1 MDETNS
7 KTSNP
12 SGKSEIEIK
21 IEKEFQPS
29 NNILNKKTEETF
41 IKKNKFEMKNTV
53 LDNFI
58 NQSLI
63 NGEPNKNIRKS
74 LFINNFKSSLI
85 ISKEEMNEL
94 INNLKYNGF
103 IKTNNNISNE
113 NSFLQSSKI
122 NIKNFDSYIKK
133 FTYNDALQFA
143 NSILELEYNLNESNI
158 NMAIHPLIKI
168 YIMIEESFNNDKKQK
183 KKMEEKN
190 KLLKDYK
197 YYRKI
202 KGDGNC
208 FYRAII
214 FKYLELIIF
223 NKEIDLLK
231 NIILDVDKC
240 FKNDK
245 IKQKLNIGTLD
256 AINPILVKKILISIY
271 FFLTQ
276 NDIKNAYK
284 LFYKSIN
291 MSKRFDMGLVLYFR
305 YTIFQYIEENQNK
318 LYTENFP
325 IQIGNLLPGEYETDD
340 GKFLFNTFYDNY
352 LLKLFNDAEKIVIY
366 LTPFIFPI
374 QLNIILYEDNSN
386 NFIQEY
392 CSPQN
397 INCKNIINV
406 IYNKEHFELLYSNKE
421 YVNFKEYLFEYVNND
436 KSSKFLEYGDIIDE
450 DIEENI
456 DKITV
461 NDKVSIYNSNIQVD
475 LNQNLKRSEIILN
488 SDNIG
493 IICQTSNPK
502 KNIKIKFENENEN
515 DKEQPLDNSQ
525 ISLDSKNEEVK
536 NESKSVK
543 SDDKIGNDNY
553 DIFNKLNE
561 SEIFLNKTTMESPIY
576 VGPFNERKCSKCQSI
591 QDEFIPTTQFTV
603 CNKCFKKE
611 LIKEFERKYF
621 SFISQIKKYVLS
633 KKTKNYYNMYEEKF
647 YPFMDTGFKIC
658 NVVFTI
664 GNLKKFSYNFEQF
677 LILIKKKKCLN
688 CQKNFKNNNVIQI
701 PCNCVFCGIRCLRE
715 FFSKYVNLNNKN
727 LNDISCLCCI
737 NYSFFLISKL
747 RTVFLENKLNDLA
760 IKVTSMLNKRLAMNC
775 AKCDLY
781 FNEIKPIPISYR
793 NYDTES
799 KLNPENLE
807 PKYNLYHFL
816 CPNCFKE
823 FNKVTK
829 VKEKKELSFKCVF
842 CKKIHLNIKKK

>member
-1 MDETNS
+1 MDDS
-7 KTSNP
+7 KSQKSNN
-12 SGKSEIEIK
+12 SGKNDTEIQF
-21 IEKEFQPS
+21 EKEFQPP
-29 NNILNKKTEETF
+29 NNNLNRTTEV
-41 IKKNKFEMKNTV
+41 KLNNKCEMKNTV

-58 NQSLI
+58 NQSII
-63 NGEPNKNIRKS
+63 NGNINGNTINRKS
-74 LFINNFKSSLI
+74 VINDFRSSLI
-85 ISKEEMNEL
+85 ISNDEMNEL
-94 INNLKYNGF
+94 INKLQENGI
-103 IKTNNNISNE
+103 IKQNNNISNE
-113 NSFLQSSKI
+113 NSYLQSSKI
-122 NIKNFDSYIKK
+122 NIENFDSYIKK
-133 FTYNDALQFA
+133 FTYYDAVKFS
-143 NSILELEYNLNESNI
+143 NIILELDYNITESYT
-158 NMAIHPLIKI
+158 NMAVHPLINI
-168 YIMIEESFNNDKKQK
+168 SIMIEESFNNDENEKN
-183 KKMEEKN
+183 KMEEKY
-190 KLLKDYK
+190 KLLKDYI

-214 FKYLELIIF
+214 FKYLEIIIL

-231 NIILDVDKC
+231 YIILDVNKC
-240 FKNDK
+240 FKNEQ

-256 AINPILVKKILISIY
+256 VINPILVQKILISIY
-271 FFLTQ
+271 FLL
-276 NDIKNAYK
+276 NDNDVKNAYK

-291 MSKRFDMGLVLYFR
+291 MSRNFDMGLILYFR
-305 YTIFQYIEENQNK
+305 YTIFQYIEQNQNK
-318 LYTENFP
+318 LYKENFP
-325 IQIGNLLPGEYETDD
+325 IQIGNLLPEQYETDD
-340 GKFLFNTFYDNY
+340 GTFLFNQFYDNY

-374 QLNIILYEDNSN
+374 KLNIILFEESST
-386 NFIQEY
+386 NFFQEY
-392 CSPQN
+392 CSPEN
-397 INCKNIINV
+397 IDSNNIITV
-406 IYNKEHFELLYSNKE
+406 IYKKEHFELIYSNNE
-421 YVNFKEYLFEYVNND
+421 NENFKEYLFEYINND
-436 KSSKFLEYGDIIDE
+436 IKSKFLELGNK
-450 DIEENI
+450 IEENI
-456 DKITV
+456 IIGTKYENGTTIPNKQFKNIQIIVDDKEEGKNSTKENKNISKSIKEDLKKKDNET
-461 NDKVSIYNSNIQVD
+461 NDKFEQIN
-475 LNQNLKRSEIILN
+475 KSEIL
-488 SDNIG
+488 
-493 IICQTSNPK
+493 T
-502 KNIKIKFENENEN
+502 
-515 DKEQPLDNSQ
+515 
-525 ISLDSKNEEVK
+525 
-536 NESKSVK
+536 
-543 SDDKIGNDNY
+543 
-553 DIFNKLNE
+553 
-561 SEIFLNKTTMESPIY
+561 NKTTIISPISI
-576 VGPFNERKCSKCQSI
+576 GPFKDRSCEICKSLQNELFPS
-591 QDEFIPTTQFTV
+591 TQMTI